1 MTRYVLDSFAILAW
15 YRRED
20 GASRVQQ
27 LIESL
32 ELRRWMTIVNLG
44 EVYYRVAKEAGF
56 SAALE
61 ALDTVEQLPVAFIDA
76 DRVLTLEAA
85 RLKAQYPLAYA
96 DCFAAAAARLRNA
109 AVVTGDP
116 EFEQLEA
123 DGVVAVE
130 WLPHRPKKRR

>member
-1 MTRYVLDSFAILAW
+1 MSRYVLDSFAILAW
-15 YRRED
+15 YRREE
-20 GASRVQQ
+20 GAPRVQQ
-27 LIESL
+27 LLESQQHQH
-32 ELRRWMTIVNLG
+32 WMTVVNLG
-44 EVYYRVAKEAGF
+44 EVYYRVAKEAGV

-61 ALDTVEQLPVAFIDA
+61 ALDTVERLPVEFIDA
-76 DRVLTLEAA
+76 DRTLTLAA
-85 RLKAQYPLAYA
+85 ASIKAQFTLSYA
-96 DCFAAAAARLRNA
+96 DCFAAAAARQRNA